1 MAEEKKKATYEE
13 VERAYLEK
21 AAATD
26 KKRVAD
32 VAALDAQR
40 EDIGDATQSTLQ
52 QLYIQNERNKLT
64 RGQAAKAAG
73 LTGGALENAAIADQ
87 AGYIVARND
96 ALRNRDKQLAQ
107 VDIAQ
112 GQTEAQAALEKQSDN
127 VSLQTGK
134 LSFQQSQDS
143 QRISDA
149 WSFIRGG
156 IVTDEIA
163 GILGYEKGVLQ
174 QLAKRYTED

>member
-13 VERAYLEK
+13 VERAYREK

-26 KKRVAD
+26 KKLAAD
-32 VAALDAQR
+32 VTALDAQR
-40 EDIGDATQSTLQ
+40 EDIGDAAQSTLQ
-52 QLYIQNERNKLT
+52 QLYIQNERNKQT

-73 LTGGALENAAIADQ
+73 LTGGAVENAAIADQ
-87 AGYIVARND
+87 AGYIVGRNE

-112 GQTEAQAALEKQSDN
+112 GQAEAQAALEKQSDN

-143 QRISDA
+143 QKVTDA
-149 WSFIRGG
+149 WNFIRAG
-156 IVTDEIA
+156 IVTDEIVNT
-163 GILGYEKGVLQ
+163 LGWKKEILQ
-174 QLAKRYTED
+174 QMAASYKEG